1 MVTMTCFHNIP
12 VPCSN
17 LTHGTLQSSFNARKK
32 WIRRKLSKPRFTMG
46 SHTRCWI
53 EKSFFA
59 AAMSLGEGQS
69 FHQRVMREHL
79 WPFQALRGPSSWA
92 RLSDNKPYIIINI
105 YKDYT
110 TARGCSSWWLR
121 SCAGATSCLI
131 IFVPGATDMLRLLR
145 LLRAARTFSAISTW
159 LPATSGLRMQCRSVW
174 MALNADRNAIVGLHL
189 LAAAFGSIPLG
200 WPVLDRF
207 LFIWLV
213 TFPTYDA
220 AIMRPFRPAPH
231 LLGSP
236 TVAAARVIWQ
246 KFFPRL
252 EGFGVVNRLVF
263 STAFWAKS
271 NKALRKVLVAYKA
284 FWAAIRLL
292 IPFGLRTGFAAS
304 LRSVWTAIIV
314 FRIFCIHTRVNVF
327 HPGGRNSFGKQK
339 H

>member
-1 MVTMTCFHNIP
+1 MASFLCRGNLLSHNFRTWSYWHAKATKAAKGSTHLFCHQHMT
-12 VPCSN
+12 PC
-17 LTHGTLQSSFNARKK
+17 H
-32 WIRRKLSKPRFTMG
+32 
-46 SHTRCWI
+46 
-53 EKSFFA
+53 
-59 AAMSLGEGQS
+59 
-69 FHQRVMREHL
+69 
-79 WPFQALRGPSSWA
+79 
-92 RLSDNKPYIIINI
+92 
-105 YKDYT
+105 
-110 TARGCSSWWLR
+110 
-121 SCAGATSCLI
+121 
-131 IFVPGATDMLRLLR
+131 
-145 LLRAARTFSAISTW
+145 
-159 LPATSGLRMQCRSVW
+159 LRMQCRSVW